1 MAEISQ
7 SHLKILIVAL
17 LALLILGAEQALL
30 GIYIAE
36 RSTNGT
42 GFAASTNFG
51 GTFFA
56 LHAIGA
62 AVTILCSML
71 PILTAATTLIVRLA
85 LACLGAGLITLTLS
99 NHWLADLC
107 ASFVMGLGFGGINL
121 GFNGFIAQ
129 NFQKYR
135 TLLLNKLNAAFG
147 IGAVLAPSL
156 LVFPSV
162 TIGHVFAVSGTLA
175 LILLF
180 GVSNLDS
187 NTVTPGATL
196 NRRVLQP
203 IINWHHWAP
212 AALVASLVFG
222 LAVETSLIAWLP
234 STLRNWGMSNA
245 QIAELMAHYFLY
257 FLAARIVATVLSQR
271 LSASLLVFTS
281 VVGTAAVLGLVAT
294 GMVEQSSVAIAGGF
308 IALLFPNLFGV
319 TAEKLGNSQRGN
331 AVLMLGGLT
340 GAMVGPSLVGLLAS
354 VWPGVDLGNILA
366 LLSIGAALLVIT
378 VLAATKGFSLSQHQ
392 PSQRISMV
400 DAKEA

>member
-1 MAEISQ
+1 MTEISQ
-7 SHLKILIVAL
+7 SHLKILTVAL

-36 RSTNGT
+36 RSTHGT

-56 LHAIGA
+56 LHAAGA

-71 PILTAATTLIVRLA
+71 PILTAATTLIVQLA

-162 TIGHVFAVSGTLA
+162 SIGHVFSVSGTLA

-180 GVSNLDS
+180 GVSNLDA
-187 NTVTPGATL
+187 NTGTGGTNL
-196 NRRVLQP
+196 RRRVLQP
-203 IINWHHWAP
+203 VINWRHWAP
-212 AALVASLVFG
+212 AVLVASLIFG

-234 STLRNWGMSNA
+234 SVLRNWGMTNA
-245 QIAELMAHYFLY
+245 QIAELMAQYFIY
-257 FLAARIVATVLSQR
+257 FLAARIAATLLSHR

-281 VVGTAAVLGLVAT
+281 VVGTATVLGLVAT
-294 GMVEQSSVAIAGGF
+294 GMATQSSVAIAGGF

-331 AVLMLGGLT
+331 AILMLGGLT
-340 GAMVGPSLVGLLAS
+340 GAMLGPSAVGLFAS
-354 VWPGVDLGNILA
+354 LWPEVDLGSLLA
-366 LLSIGAALLVIT
+366 VLSIGAALLVVT
-378 VLAATKGFSLSQHQ
+378 ALLATQGFSVAQRQ
-392 PSQRISMV
+392 PAT
-400 DAKEA
+400 DL

>member
-1 MAEISQ
+1 MTEISQ
-7 SHLKILIVAL
+7 SHLKILTVAL

-36 RSTNGT
+36 RSTSGT

-56 LHAIGA
+56 LHAAGA

-71 PILTAATTLIVRLA
+71 PIFTAATTLIVRLA

-99 NHWLADLC
+99 HHWLADLC

-162 TIGHVFAVSGTLA
+162 TIGHVFAVSGSLA
-175 LILLF
+175 LMLLL
-180 GVSNLDS
+180 GVSNLDTNTITSGS
-187 NTVTPGATL
+187 NR

-203 IINWHHWAP
+203 VINWRHWAP

-245 QIAELMAHYFLY
+245 QIAELMAQYFIY
-257 FLAARIVATVLSQR
+257 FLAARILATILSQR

-281 VVGTAAVLGLVAT
+281 VIGTAATLALVAT
-294 GMVEQSSVAIAGGF
+294 DVTTKSSVAIAGGF

-331 AVLMLGGLT
+331 AVLMLGGLA
-340 GAMVGPSLVGLLAS
+340 GAMIGPFLVGLLAS
-354 VWPGVDLGNILA
+354 FWPNVDIGHILA
-366 LLSIGAALLVIT
+366 LLSIGAALLVVT
-378 VLAATKGFSLSQHQ
+378 ALLSSKRFAVAQYQ
-392 PSQRISMV
+392 PNGNP
-400 DAKEA
+400 

>member
-7 SHLKILIVAL
+7 SHFKILIVAL

-36 RSTNGT
+36 RATNGS

-56 LHAIGA
+56 LHAAGA
-62 AVTILCSML
+62 AVTILFSML

-85 LACLGAGLITLTLS
+85 MACLGAGLITLTLS
-99 NHWLADLC
+99 NHWLVDLC

-156 LVFPSV
+156 LVFESV

-175 LILLF
+175 LMLLF
-180 GVSNLDS
+180 GVSHLDA
-187 NTVTPGATL
+187 NTHGRGGSSL
-196 NRRVLQP
+196 SRRVLEP
-203 IINWHHWAP
+203 VINWRHWAP

-234 STLRNWGMSNA
+234 TTLRNWGMSNT
-245 QIAELMAHYFLY
+245 QIAELMARYFVY
-257 FLAARIVATVLSQR
+257 FLAARVVATLLSQR
-271 LSASLLVFTS
+271 LSATLLAIVSVLGTALILCLVTTKTTGHSS
-281 VVGTAAVLGLVAT
+281 VV
-294 GMVEQSSVAIAGGF
+294 IAGGF

-319 TAEKLGNSQRGN
+319 TADKLGNSQRGN
-331 AVLMLGGLT
+331 AVLMLGGLG
-340 GAMVGPSLVGLLAS
+340 GAMIGPSVVGLIAS
-354 VWPGVDLGNILA
+354 NWPTADLGSILA
-366 LLSIGAALLVIT
+366 FLSAMGALLVVT
-378 VLAATKGFSLSQHQ
+378 VLVFTRGFSVA
-392 PSQRISMV
+392 QRRQF
-400 DAKEA
+400 